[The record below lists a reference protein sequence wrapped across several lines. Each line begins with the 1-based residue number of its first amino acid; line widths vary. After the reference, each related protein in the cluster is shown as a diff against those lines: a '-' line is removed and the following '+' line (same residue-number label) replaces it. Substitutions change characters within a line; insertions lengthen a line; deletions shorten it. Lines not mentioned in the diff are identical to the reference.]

1 MTQPLLGSTPLGL
14 ACPRGGFHIDP
25 AGDVDVAVI
34 THAHADHAR
43 PGARRYLCADEGVTV
58 LRRRLGPD
66 VDIEG
71 LSWRESRR
79 FGDVEVSLHPAGH
92 VIGSAQVRVTDG
104 DHAWVVS
111 GDYKRDADPT
121 CTPFEAVPC
130 DTFITEATFAL
141 PIYRWPA
148 IDEVVDDLR
157 GWIGRNRDDGRP
169 TVLYAYSLG
178 KAQRV
183 LSLLADSLDG
193 PPLAHGAVVAMTDAA
208 REGGLALPAL
218 EPVEEKTRGA
228 ATRGRLVLA
237 PPSAMNTPWLKRFPN
252 AATAM
257 ISGWMRVRGA
267 RRWKGVDRGFV
278 ISDHADW
285 PGLLET
291 IRATGA
297 SRVFATH
304 GYTDVLART
313 CLELGLQAGTLDAQ
327 VSGEEA

>member
-1 MTQPLLGSTPLGL
+1 MAHPLLVSTPLGL

-25 AGDVDVAVI
+25 AGEVDTAVV

-43 PGARRYLCADEGVTV
+43 PGARRYVCADDGVAV

-66 VDIEG
+66 VNIDG
-71 LSWRESRR
+71 VPWRHALR

-104 DHAWVVS
+104 DHTWVVS

-121 CTPFEAVPC
+121 CAGFEPVPC
-130 DTFITEATFAL
+130 DTFISEATFAL

-148 IDEVVDDLR
+148 VDEVVDDLR
-157 GWIGRNRDDGRP
+157 TWITRNRADGRP
-169 TVLYAYSLG
+169 TVLFAYSLG

-193 PPLAHGAVVAMTDAA
+193 PPLAHGAVVSMTDAA
-208 REGGLALPAL
+208 RSGGLVMPEL
-218 EPVEEKTRGA
+218 EAVEEETRGA

-237 PPSAMNTPWLKRFPN
+237 PPSAINTPWLKRFPN

-285 PGLLET
+285 PGLLAT
-291 IRATGA
+291 IRDTGA
-297 SRVFATH
+297 TRVLATH

-313 CLELGLQAGTLDAQ
+313 CLDLGLQAGTIDAQ
-327 VSGEEA
+327 VIGEEA